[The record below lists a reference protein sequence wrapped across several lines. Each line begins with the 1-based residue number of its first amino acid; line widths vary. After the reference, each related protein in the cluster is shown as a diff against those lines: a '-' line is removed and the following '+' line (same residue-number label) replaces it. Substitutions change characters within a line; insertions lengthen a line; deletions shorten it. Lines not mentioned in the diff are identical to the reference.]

1 MIKFENDRKKCADT
15 EVKTDLLCLWIYTLF
30 TQKKVYQTNQIKY
43 QEHISQ
49 NSFAFL
55 NSLNANHS
63 EHLSGNSYQEF
74 ERKWTK
80 LVSRGYLIDV
90 NDEMFEF
97 TKQLKLVVTS
107 VLNAKIIC
115 KYSGQDLRDIIV
127 RKISDNEL
135 IMKAW
140 NVL

>member
-1 MIKFENDRKKCADT
+1 MYSLRKK
-15 EVKTDLLCLWIYTLF
+15 YTRLI
-30 TQKKVYQTNQIKY
+30 KLNTNN
-43 QEHISQ
+43 ISARTALQ
-49 NSFAFL
+49 FL

-107 VLNAKIIC
+107 VLNEKIIC

>member
-1 MIKFENDRKKCADT
+1 MYSLGKKYTRLIKLN
-15 EVKTDLLCLWIYTLF
+15 
-30 TQKKVYQTNQIKY
+30 TNN
-43 QEHISQ
+43 ISARTALQ
-49 NSFAFL
+49 FL

-115 KYSGQDLRDIIV
+115 KYSGQDLRDILV

-140 NVL
+140 NVLSRSITNETLINSIKKT